1 MPTARTNSLQVLG
14 LLWARPLLGHAGHLL
29 DGSALASPRTGLAVS
44 VERRP
49 APQARVLPQH
59 LSGRLC
65 PHP

>member
-1 MPTARTNSLQVLG
+1 MPTARTNSLQVSG

-49 APQARVLPQH
+49 AP
-59 LSGRLC
+59 
-65 PHP
+65 